1 MKYSYDVASTS
12 KKRKKKL
19 CYVYIQVVSGVRV
32 CFIDKG
38 NLVPCVQTVLPDQG
52 PGSVSGV

>member
-1 MKYSYDVASTS
+1 MSHPQA
-12 KKRKKKL
+12 KKEKKKL

>member
-1 MKYSYDVASTS
+1 MSHPQA
-12 KKRKKKL
+12 KKEKNL
-19 CYVYIQVVSGVRV
+19 QYVYIQDVSCVHV

>member
-1 MKYSYDVASTS
+1 MSHPQA
-12 KKRKKKL
+12 KKEKKIML
-19 CYVYIQVVSGVRV
+19 CLHPSCV